1 MWVHVRLVK
10 WDRYWREAGRAARE
24 GAKQSHPPEKKTSSR
39 HPLWAASGRMSV
51 DLPGRWQ
58 LGMPSRGNRAQ
69 WHEKST
75 VFVSPQ

>member
-24 GAKQSHPPEKKTSSR
+24 GAKQSHPPEKKTSRR

-51 DLPGRWQ
+51 DLPGR
-58 LGMPSRGNRAQ
+58 GNRAQ